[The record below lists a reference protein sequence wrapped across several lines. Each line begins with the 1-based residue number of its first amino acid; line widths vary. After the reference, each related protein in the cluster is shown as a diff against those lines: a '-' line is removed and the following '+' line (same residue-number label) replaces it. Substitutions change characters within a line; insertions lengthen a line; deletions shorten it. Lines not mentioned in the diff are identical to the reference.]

1 MREFWEQIKENIG
14 VLIGAFGLK
23 PRLSVEEYDRLEALY
38 NADDCQG
45 CVALIGN
52 RFPLHKTRFKVVI
65 HGPWKIRDRL
75 RFTWVDD
82 VFDFFWEKAE
92 KARTS
97 KHKRPIWPGMYHLDK
112 EKNDGE
118 SIVVQMEMHFWA
130 KRLPFE
136 VFVALVA
143 REVALM
149 WLQEA
154 CSQKAELRMLNNPV
168 YAEILAMIAGFDHAV
183 WNGQYFGRYQFS
195 ALDLPDLRV
204 IHEYLKEKRREAGI
218 VSEWERS

>member
-1 MREFWEQIKENIG
+1 MREYWEQIKENIG

-23 PRLSVEEYDRLEALY
+23 PRLSAREYKELEALY
-38 NADDCQG
+38 NADDYQG

-52 RFPLHKTRFKVVI
+52 RFLLHKTRLKVVI
-65 HGPWKIRDRL
+65 HRPWEIADRL
-75 RFTWVDD
+75 RFTWVDAIC
-82 VFDFFWEKAE
+82 DFFWEKAE

-97 KHKRPIWPGMYHLDK
+97 KHRRPIWPGMYYLDK

-118 SIVVQMEMHFWA
+118 SVVSHLEMRFWA

-143 REVALM
+143 REVASM

-154 CSQKAELRMLNNPV
+154 CSQKAELRILNNPAC
-168 YAEILAMIAGFDHAV
+168 AEILAMVAGFDYAV

-195 ALDLPDLRV
+195 ALDFPDLHA

-218 VSEWERS
+218 VSEWERE